1 MSEIGVR
8 RSKQRISLY
17 GLEFMTYGHSVVNLV
32 GRVKEEM
39 KIPNAETADEAIK
52 AEVTGNIHNN

>member
-17 GLEFMTYGHSVVNLV
+17 GLVMTYGHSVVNLV